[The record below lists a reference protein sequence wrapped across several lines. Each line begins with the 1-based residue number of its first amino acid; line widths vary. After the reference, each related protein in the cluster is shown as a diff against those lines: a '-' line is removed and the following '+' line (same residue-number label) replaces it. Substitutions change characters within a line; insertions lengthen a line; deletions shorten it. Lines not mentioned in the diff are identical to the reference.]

1 MDQGMITVNF
11 QMAINIWLSAE
22 EAGDEEVVQLWAT
35 LLDAHS
41 WVVYDQA
48 PAITRAGVLTLLS
61 WNTAQELLDNH
72 PWLSPPLVLA
82 CFWLLRRDQLVLV
95 PQLWGR
101 TLWVSL
107 IIIKKNIYIQKSQ
120 GISWFTIYTPMN
132 FSYQWTD
139 ICKYYPF

>member
-1 MDQGMITVNF
+1 MSCQGHHPRVAPNPLPYKKQRTGLGSFPTVLEFRKMDPAMISVNF

-22 EAGDEEVVQLWAT
+22 EAGDEEVVELWAA

-61 WNTAQELLDNH
+61 WNTAQELLDHH

-95 PQLWGR
+95 PQL
-101 TLWVSL
+101 
-107 IIIKKNIYIQKSQ
+107 
-120 GISWFTIYTPMN
+120 
-132 FSYQWTD
+132 
-139 ICKYYPF
+139 